1 MITTPY
7 EILNSAIENSL
18 NEFKS
23 HPEIFKTVYGN
34 GDNSK
39 FLKGRLL
46 KGSNIIELASSERL
60 LLMKILNYSIETKDS
75 LDVTFFR
82 LSGYRLVEKASG
94 FADMKSHIEYSGE
107 IFPTL
112 QIILHDYV
120 VLTPFEFKIDLTS
133 YF

>member
-34 GDNSK
+34 GDNPK

-46 KGSNIIELASSERL
+46 KGSNIVELTSSERL
-60 LLMKILNYSIETKDS
+60 LLMRILNYCIEKKDL
-75 LDVTFFR
+75 LDVDTFFR
-82 LSGYRLVEKASG
+82 LSEYRLVEKALG
-94 FADMKSHIEYSGE
+94 FADMKSYIEYGGE

-112 QIILHDYV
+112 QMVLHDYV
-120 VLTPFEFKIDLTS
+120 VLTPFEFKVNIT
-133 YF
+133 